1 MRRILVLVFVLL
13 SIQGFA
19 QPSNYSWYK
28 QRTRQYSFM
37 ADSAMYL
44 PRYNGTPSGVR
55 SNESSTIS
63 GMVGIDTT
71 NHRQYFRSGSSWRR
85 LANYTEL
92 GVDSIWRVAGK
103 DSIFW
108 SKQGNNYAIKDS
120 AGGASTIPISSLTAA
135 TVDNLIDNTTYR
147 QWWRWTN
154 GLSASTAGLHLQAS
168 TNAASTNSQRL
179 LQVSLSGANTNSG
192 QRTHSAIFEN
202 IHTGTSSTN
211 VATYSYTS
219 SGTTNIGSESYSN
232 GGTTS
237 YGVVGYALSGTT
249 NIGGQFYAA
258 GGTTNIALDLGFAGS
273 YLGNMRMNGSTS
285 GSITIQPASAA
296 GTYTLTLPTTDGA
309 SGEFLQTDGSGVL
322 TWAAAAGGGITVGT
336 TTITSGTSGRVAYN
350 NAGVY
355 GEKAVT
361 GTGDVVLATSPTITT
376 GYYVNDGANKLQV
389 ATNFYGADFI
399 SKSVRFQ
406 SSGNTYLKY
415 TSNDESATDPAVT
428 VQTIVTGKPGLKI
441 LLTGS
446 QTADAFYVENSGGN
460 KLVDITANGVL
471 DLYNYGTAPTASVT
485 NGIRLYAE
493 DVSSS
498 AELKVRD
505 EAGNITTLS
514 PHNFSKI
521 PGGKSEE
528 MAWSFYSEKDGQYIN
543 VDMLKLARL
552 VEKLTGEK
560 LVYTGKK

>member
-108 SKQGNNYAIKDS
+108 SKQGTTYKIKDS
-120 AGGASTIPISSLTAA
+120 TGGGTPTLQQVMATEGNVSVLTSTSDISPSSGSYDFYIGDDLRWRDIEIRSDRKIELNNLFSLISIRDSIMVNPYNGIANIDSLRTWSGVSDTTYKKPMTWDTRNGRWEYAANWYGGGSGAS
-135 TVDNLIDNTTYR
+135 
-147 QWWRWTN
+147 
-154 GLSASTAGLHLQAS
+154 
-168 TNAASTNSQRL
+168 
-179 LQVSLSGANTNSG
+179 
-192 QRTHSAIFEN
+192 
-202 IHTGTSSTN
+202 
-211 VATYSYTS
+211 
-219 SGTTNIGSESYSN
+219 
-232 GGTTS
+232 
-237 YGVVGYALSGTT
+237 
-249 NIGGQFYAA
+249 
-258 GGTTNIALDLGFAGS
+258 
-273 YLGNMRMNGSTS
+273 
-285 GSITIQPASAA
+285 
-296 GTYTLTLPTTDGA
+296 
-309 SGEFLQTDGSGVL
+309 
-322 TWAAAAGGGITVGT
+322 GGGITVGT
-336 TTITSGTSGRVAYN
+336 TTITSGTSGRIAYN

-361 GTGDVVLATSPTITT
+361 GTGDVVLATSPSITT
-376 GYYVNDGANKLQV
+376 PVIVTSYTLNDGATKATF
-389 ATNFYGADFI
+389 ATNFYGMDI
-399 SKSVRFQ
+399 SSKSVRFN

-428 VQTIVTGKPGLKI
+428 VNTIVTGKPGIKI

-552 VEKLTGEK
+552 LEKLTGEK